1 MIGEFDIG
9 GVFTPTLLL
18 WAAIALL
25 ISLPLRRFLERVGAY
40 RFVWH
45 RGLFDIA
52 LVVLLWS
59 GVTAAAT
66 TLTFPS

>member
-18 WAAIALL
+18 WAVVALL
-25 ISLPLRRFLERVGAY
+25 ISLPLRRVLDRVGAY

-52 LVVLLWS
+52 LVILLWS
-59 GVTAAAT
+59 GVTALAVK
-66 TLTFPS
+66 LTFPA

>member
-9 GVFTPTLLL
+9 GIFTP
-18 WAAIALL
+18 ALL
-25 ISLPLRRFLERVGAY
+25 IWGAIGLVISIPVRRLLNWMGVY

-59 GVTAAAT
+59 GVAALAAK
-66 TLTFPS
+66 LTFPS

>member
-9 GVFTPTLLL
+9 GVFAPTLLL
-18 WAAIALL
+18 WAAVALV
-25 ISLPLRRFLERVGAY
+25 ISLPLRRLLDRIGAY

-52 LVVLLWS
+52 IVILLW
-59 GVTAAAT
+59 AAT
-66 TLTFPS
+66 SLVAAKLTFPV